1 MKILFK
7 LPSRGRKDRF
17 FQALDSIVNN
27 LQDTENY
34 HIAATLDT
42 DDEIMNNEDV
52 FYKLAEYKNLSVQ
65 WGASKN
71 KIDAVNRSIPDISWD
86 VIVICSDDIF
96 FNIYGFDTMIRQEMQ
111 GHFPEGDGYLH
122 FNEKDSGV
130 NLNVMTVCDRK
141 YYERFNYIYHP
152 EYLSL
157 FADNEQFEVAKMLKR
172 YVYIPYSIMVHKNP
186 AYSEYGMERD
196 ELFNQQQEIGWTIDQ
211 ETFNRRK
218 AKNFDL
224 HEAVTVNI
232 NPNSSW

>member
-7 LPSRGRKDRF
+7 LPSRGRYDRF
-17 FQALDSIVNN
+17 FEALDSIVNN
-27 LQDTENY
+27 IQDTGNY
-34 HIAATLDT
+34 HVACTLDL
-42 DDEIMNNEDV
+42 DDPVMHNPTVFGRIMNYPN
-52 FYKLAEYKNLSVQ
+52 ASIQ
-65 WGASKN
+65 WGRSDN
-71 KIDAVNRSIPDISWD
+71 KIHAVNRSIPDMDWD
-86 VIVICSDDIF
+86 VIVIASDDIF
-96 FNIYGFDTMIRQEMQ
+96 FNIYGFDAMIRQEMQ

-196 ELFNQQQEIGWTIDQ
+196 AMFDEQQALGWTIDQ

-232 NPNSSW
+232 NPNNS